1 MKLIIFPLLI
11 ACIGI
16 AEAKVYKCKKKEEGS
31 YIYQSKP
38 CPNRKG
44 KPEEDELKIIPV
56 DEEKVKAAVEKLNKD
71 LAARQTKKDEAAKK
85 ELDAKKNIPP
95 VNQKPAT
102 EPTEPVRKKRW
113 TDRRK
118 Q

>member
-16 AEAKVYKCKKKEEGS
+16 AEAKVYKCQKKEEGS

-44 KPEEDELKIIPV
+44 KPEDDELKIIPA
-56 DEEKVKAAVEKLNKD
+56 DEEKIKAALEKLDED
-71 LAARQTKKDEAAKK
+71 LAAHQAKKDEAAKK
-85 ELDAKKNIPP
+85 EQKDKESTPLL
-95 VNQKPAT
+95 NQKQQTKP
-102 EPTEPVRKKRW
+102 EKKVRKKRW